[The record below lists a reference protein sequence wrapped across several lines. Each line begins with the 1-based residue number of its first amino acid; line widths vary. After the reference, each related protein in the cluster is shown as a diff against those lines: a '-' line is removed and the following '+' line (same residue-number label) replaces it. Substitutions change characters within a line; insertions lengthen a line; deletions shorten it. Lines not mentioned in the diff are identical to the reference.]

1 MEAFNHWWDGLSLLL
16 KFYWIITV
24 PFTVFFLLQL
34 IVSFLGGDTPDDL
47 PDHDVSYD
55 HGIGFQ
61 FFTLKNMVGFFT
73 IFGWTGIACLKSG
86 LSIPMTIS
94 ISIAAGLLMMTI
106 MGGLFYLLMKAG
118 ADGTMQMEKAIG
130 QVGEVYLIVQS
141 KRGGMGKVQVNVMGA
156 VRTLDAMTDDENDL
170 PSGQVVSVSKI
181 LNDNILLVTSK

>member
-1 MEAFNHWWDGLSLLL
+1 METFNQWWEGLSLIL
-16 KFYWIITV
+16 KIYWAIAI

-47 PDHDVSYD
+47 PDHDTASD

-61 FFTLKNMVGFFT
+61 FLTIKNLVGFFT
-73 IFGWTGIACLKSG
+73 IFAWTGIACSNAG
-86 LSIPMTIS
+86 LSIFLTLLFS
-94 ISIAAGLLMMTI
+94 TLAGLLMMTI

-118 ADGTMQMEKAIG
+118 ADGTMKMEKAIG

-141 KRGGMGKVQVNVMGA
+141 RRGGMGKVQVNVMGA

-170 PSGQVVSVSKI
+170 HTGQVVSVAKI
-181 LNDNILLVTSK
+181 INDNILLVTSK

>member
-1 MEAFNHWWDGLSLLL
+1 METFNQWWDGLSVLL

-24 PFTVFFLLQL
+24 PFTVFFVLQL

-47 PDHDVSYD
+47 PDHEISHD

-73 IFGWTGIACLKSG
+73 IFGWTGIACIKSG
-86 LSIPMTIS
+86 LSIPMTIVVS
-94 ISIAAGLLMMTI
+94 VLAGMLMMTI

-118 ADGTMQMEKAIG
+118 ADGTMKMEKAIG

-141 KRGGMGKVQVNVMGA
+141 RRGGIGKVQVKVMGA

-170 PSGQVVSVSKI
+170 PSGKVVSVSKI
-181 LNDNILLVTSK
+181 INDNILLVTSK